1 MDCCIAT
8 RSRNARSYD
17 SLAFNLPNAFMND
30 APHINDR
37 PRRGK
42 ECVHPAH
49 LLHILPFLRD
59 QIIILQSHLSVS
71 AEVGIDLGDR
81 LEGSEDAAVAGF
93 QEGRQAGVARRVSSG
108 LTSRLLAGTADKKN
122 EEDLTR
128 YRGVRRP

>member
-1 MDCCIAT
+1 M
-8 RSRNARSYD
+8 
-17 SLAFNLPNAFMND
+17 
-30 APHINDR
+30 
-37 PRRGK
+37 
-42 ECVHPAH
+42 
-49 LLHILPFLRD
+49 
-59 QIIILQSHLSVS
+59 S